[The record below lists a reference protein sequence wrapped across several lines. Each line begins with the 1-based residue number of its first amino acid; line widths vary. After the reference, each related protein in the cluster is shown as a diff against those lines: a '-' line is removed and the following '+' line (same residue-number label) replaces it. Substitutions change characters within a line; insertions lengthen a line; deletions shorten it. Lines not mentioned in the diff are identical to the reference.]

1 MLGYLVVS
9 HLLGL
14 LVFLNLSPVIG
25 LLYTLLMV
33 LLLGASFAYCYANH
47 YRLLG
52 KRSVRRLYLTDN
64 HCVLTHAD
72 GREIKAD
79 LASRHYVSSWLV
91 IVDLKPR
98 ASMTRKQLVLFA
110 GAVPAGQ
117 LRRLRVRLK
126 FPVSDP
132 AYNCRG

>member
-1 MLGYLVVS
+1 MLGYLVTP
-9 HLLGL
+9 HFLGL
-14 LVFLNLSPVIG
+14 LVLLDLSPVIG
-25 LLYTLLMV
+25 PLYTVLTV
-33 LLLGASFAYCYANH
+33 LLLGACFAYCYGNH

-52 KRSVRRLYLTDN
+52 KRSVRRLCLKDD
-64 HCVLTHAD
+64 HCVLSYAD

-79 LASRHYVSSWLV
+79 LASRHYVGSWLV

-98 ASMTRKQLVLFA
+98 GSVTSKQLVLFA
-110 GAVPAGQ
+110 DAVPAEQ

-126 FPVSDP
+126 FPVSDL

>member
-1 MLGYLVVS
+1 MAP
-9 HLLGL
+9 HLLVL
-14 LVFLNLSPVIG
+14 LVLLNLSPDIG
-25 LLYTLLMV
+25 AFGTLLTV
-33 LLLGASFAYCYANH
+33 LLLGASFAYCYGNH

-52 KRSVRRLYLTDN
+52 KHSVRRLCLKDD
-64 HCVLTHAD
+64 HCVLSHAD

-98 ASMTRKQLVLFA
+98 ASVTSKQLVLFA
-110 GAVPAGQ
+110 GAVPAEQ

-126 FPVSDP
+126 FPVSDL